1 MLYIIA
7 TPIGNLEDI
16 TLRAI
21 RTLKEADLILAED
34 TRTTGKL
41 LKKYEIKTPMKSF
54 HHHSSTDK
62 IDWVVGELKN
72 ECNIALVTDA
82 GTPGIADPA
91 GHLVEAV
98 QKAGL
103 KVTPIPGSSSITA
116 LLSVAGINTDRF
128 IFVGFLPK
136 KKGRQTLFKS
146 LENFDMPIVI
156 FESPMR
162 VSKTLKDIENYLGN
176 REVIIG
182 RELTK
187 LYEEILRMK
196 ISEAIAHFAT
206 KKPKG
211 EFVIIVH

>member
-1 MLYIIA
+1 MLYIVA

-21 RTLKEADLILAED
+21 RTLKEVDLILAED

-41 LKKYEIKTPMKSF
+41 LKKYEIKTKMKSF
-54 HHHSSTDK
+54 HHHSSAEK
-62 IDWVVGELKN
+62 IDWIVDEIKN
-72 ECNIALVTDA
+72 DMEIALVTDA

-103 KVTPIPGSSSITA
+103 RTIPIPGNSAVTA
-116 LLSVAGINTDRF
+116 LLSVSGINTDRF
-128 IFVGFLPK
+128 MFVGFLPK

-146 LENFDMPIVI
+146 LEEVKMPIII

-162 VSKTLKDIENYLGN
+162 VTKTLKDIESYLGD

-187 LYEEILRMK
+187 LYEEVLRMK
-196 ISEAIAHFAT
+196 ASEAIEHFGA

>member
-1 MLYIIA
+1 MLFIVA

-21 RTLKEADLILAED
+21 KTLKEVDLILAED
-34 TRTTGKL
+34 TRVTGKL
-41 LKKYEIKTPMKSF
+41 LKRFDIQTPMKSF
-54 HHHSSTDK
+54 HHHSSPEK
-62 IDWVVGELKN
+62 IAWIVGELKN
-72 ECNIALVTDA
+72 NVQIALVTDA

-91 GHLVEAV
+91 GHLVEAA
-98 QKAGL
+98 QNAGL
-103 KVTPIPGSSSITA
+103 QVTPIPGSSAITT
-116 LLSVAGINTDRF
+116 LLSVSGINTDRF
-128 IFVGFLPK
+128 MFVGFLPK
-136 KKGRQTLFKS
+136 KKGRQTLFKR
-146 LENFDMPIVI
+146 LENIDVPIVI

-162 VSKTLKDIENYLGN
+162 VIKTLKDIENYLGD

-196 ISEAIAHFAT
+196 ASEAIKHFDS